1 MARGKKSPLRSVFSR
16 AEEEEREGDGWEQE
30 GDGEEGSDGSVLEDV
45 LMAMMVEDSD
55 SEGCALEGMDVDL
68 DA

>member
-1 MARGKKSPLRSVFSR
+1 MFSPADDVREV
-16 AEEEEREGDGWEQE
+16 EGDVGV
-30 GDGEEGSDGSVLEDV
+30 DEEGSDGSVLEDV

>member
-1 MARGKKSPLRSVFSR
+1 MSSVFSP
-16 AEEEEREGDGWEQE
+16 AEEEEGEGDGWEQE